1 MVKGPNPG
9 DSFVKVAPQA
19 TPPLAAT
26 TLKTNTNNELN
37 PAKQAKAAET
47 PAKGAAFG
55 HAVAEFAHARN
66 AARFEAKHGPKT
78 PPLPVVPPIVETP
91 PVEETPPVDEA
102 PPVDETPP
110 VEETTPPAAETDP
123 APVVDPA
130 AAVETQLLAS
140 LVANLDAEP
149 GDALDI
155 VA

>member
-1 MVKGPNPG
+1 MVKGPDPG
-9 DSFVKVAPQA
+9 ESFVKIAPQA

-26 TLKTNTNNELN
+26 TLKTNTDNELN

-91 PVEETPPVDEA
+91 PVEETPPTDTVEETPPTEETVETPPAVVTDA
-102 PPVDETPP
+102 PPVL
-110 VEETTPPAAETDP
+110 DP
-123 APVVDPA
+123 ALA
-130 AAVETQLLAS
+130 IETQLLADLAAS
-140 LVANLDAEP
+140 SEP
-149 GDALDI
+149 GDTVDI
-155 VA
+155 LA

>member
-1 MVKGPNPG
+1 MKIAPP
-9 DSFVKVAPQA
+9 SVAP
-19 TPPLAAT
+19 PAAT
-26 TLKTNTNNELN
+26 TLKTGQEELN

-55 HAVAEFAHARN
+55 HAVADIAHARN

-78 PPLPVVPPIVETP
+78 PPPALPPVVQPP
-91 PVEETPPVDEA
+91 PVEETPPTE
-102 PPVDETPP
+102 PT
-110 VEETTPPAAETDP
+110 
-123 APVVDPA
+123 PVVDPA

>member
-91 PVEETPPVDEA
+91 PVEETPPVDTVE
-102 PPVDETPP
+102 ETPP
-110 VEETTPPAAETDP
+110 VDGTVETPPVVEADTP
-123 APVVDPA
+123 TVVDPA
-130 AAVETQLLAS
+130 LALETQLLAD
-140 LVANLDAEP
+140 LIANSEP
-149 GDALDI
+149 GDTVDI
-155 VA
+155 LA

>member
-9 DSFVKVAPQA
+9 DSFVKIAPQT

-78 PPLPVVPPIVETP
+78 PPVVPPVVVETP
-91 PVEETPPVDEA
+91 PVEETPPTDVVE
-102 PPVDETPP
+102 ETPP
-110 VEETTPPAAETDP
+110 ATETVTQPVVTDP
-123 APVVDPA
+123 ALA
-130 AAVETQLLAS
+130 IETQLLAD
-140 LVANLDAEP
+140 LAANSEP
-149 GDALDI
+149 GDTLDI
-155 VA
+155 LA